1 MSPRSGSAS
10 LLPAFMRRGRILPF
24 LIISLSGEII
34 YGSFEAFKGSL
45 MILCRRPSEL
55 LKPSSACS

>member
-45 MILCRRPSEL
+45 MIPLQDTL
-55 LKPSSACS
+55 

>member
-34 YGSFEAFKGSL
+34 YGSFEASRDHL
-45 MILCRRPSEL
+45 
-55 LKPSSACS
+55 